1 MMRIGRFLKL
11 AGLLLLAWG
20 IASWFLPF
28 EEGDAFYT
36 DTGYNVFFL
45 CIGLLVTWIGT
56 TWNPE
61 LRRIWTVYVGVLFF
75 VLAVAG
81 WIVAGRDAP
90 NLWVM
95 NLENPADNVIHLVV
109 GLIFLATSKFA
120 KPDVVYSEPPG
131 TTMNVR

>member
-1 MMRIGRFLKL
+1 MRIGRFLKV
-11 AGLLLLAWG
+11 AGVLLLAWG

-28 EEGDAFYT
+28 DEGQSFYT
-36 DTGYNVFFL
+36 DTGYNALFL

-61 LRRIWTVYVGVLFF
+61 LRRIWTVYVAALFL

-81 WIVAGRDAP
+81 LIVAGRDAP

-95 NLENPADNVIHLVV
+95 NLENPTDNVIHLAV
-109 GLIFLATSKFA
+109 GLIFLAASIFG
-120 KPDVVYSEPPG
+120 KPDVVYGEPPG